1 MAVAL
6 MLAGCSPTWY
16 RRQADQAAATI
27 IERTRHDALGAD
39 GEFTIER
46 PVDTLRRRL
55 LLDQELPQTGP
66 ASLGADQLER
76 IDHWPEDDYPYA
88 DDDEPNPLGL
98 PVNPGEDPEA
108 LVLTLLD
115 ALEVA
120 AANSRDY
127 QTRKEDVFQAALDLD
142 LQSDAFRNT
151 FAGVL
156 NSLHTQDPD
165 PDAPVRGTVHTADF
179 DWSKTFETGAELTAG
194 LALDLA
200 RLISS
205 GGAASFGI
213 LADASVSIPLMR
225 GAGRHIVTEPM
236 TQAQRNVIYSLY
248 TLERFKRTLA
258 VSVASEFLSVLQ
270 QLDRVQNELNNYKR
284 LLNGSRR
291 AQRLAEAGRLPE
303 FEVDQA
309 RQDALTARNRWI
321 AAQQTYDR
329 QLDQFKLTLGLPTD
343 SAITLDP
350 AELGRLAELAV
361 KRLPPPEDDSAE
373 DDTTASADDPVVVV
387 FPSPEGGPLEMP
399 SETAIGI
406 GLARRLDLLTLV
418 GGVFD
423 AQRQVVVTAN
433 ALEMGLTLTGT
444 ASAGERRGL
453 GTAGADDAE
462 IRPQYGTYTFGLEM
476 DLPFERTAE
485 QIAYRNSYISLERA
499 VRNVQRQEDQIKL
512 EIRNALRTLLEARE
526 SYRIQA
532 EAVDLAARRVE
543 STALLLRAGRANV
556 RDVLEAQESLLQ
568 AQNALTAALVNYRI
582 AELNLQRDMG
592 VLQVSDNG
600 MWHEFDPESIHPS

>member
-1 MAVAL
+1 MQRFSGHWGPRTATGKPDCTFALSVCAAMAFAL
-6 MLAGCSPTWY
+6 TLAGCSPTWY

-55 LLDQELPQTGP
+55 LLDQQLPQTGP

-88 DDDEPNPLGL
+88 ADDDEPTPLGL
-98 PVNPGEDPEA
+98 PVNPGEDPDV

-115 ALEVA
+115 ALEIA

-156 NSLHTQDPD
+156 ASLHTQDPD
-165 PDAPVRGTVHTADF
+165 PDAPVRGTVHTANF

-236 TQAQRNVIYSLY
+236 TQAQRNVVYSLY

-258 VSVASEFLSVLQ
+258 VRVASEYLSVLQ

-321 AAQQTYDR
+321 VAQ
-329 QLDQFKLTLGLPTD
+329 
-343 SAITLDP
+343 
-350 AELGRLAELAV
+350 
-361 KRLPPPEDDSAE
+361 
-373 DDTTASADDPVVVV
+373 
-387 FPSPEGGPLEMP
+387 
-399 SETAIGI
+399 
-406 GLARRLDLLTLV
+406 
-418 GGVFD
+418 
-423 AQRQVVVTAN
+423 
-433 ALEMGLTLTGT
+433 
-444 ASAGERRGL
+444 
-453 GTAGADDAE
+453 
-462 IRPQYGTYTFGLEM
+462 
-476 DLPFERTAE
+476 
-485 QIAYRNSYISLERA
+485 
-499 VRNVQRQEDQIKL
+499 
-512 EIRNALRTLLEARE
+512 
-526 SYRIQA
+526 
-532 EAVDLAARRVE
+532 
-543 STALLLRAGRANV
+543 
-556 RDVLEAQESLLQ
+556 
-568 AQNALTAALVNYRI
+568 
-582 AELNLQRDMG
+582 
-592 VLQVSDNG
+592 
-600 MWHEFDPESIHPS
+600 

>member
-1 MAVAL
+1 MI
-6 MLAGCSPTWY
+6 AGCSPTWY
-16 RRQADQAAATI
+16 RREADKAATTI
-27 IERTRHDALGAD
+27 IDDTRQDALGQD

-55 LLDQELPQTGP
+55 LLDQQLPQTGP
-66 ASLGADQLER
+66 ESLGADQLEP

-88 DDDEPNPLGL
+88 DDDAPPNPLGL
-98 PVNPGEDPEA
+98 PVNPGEDPDP
-108 LVLTLLD
+108 LVLTLLN
-115 ALEVA
+115 ALEIA

-142 LQSDAFRNT
+142 LESDAFRNT
-151 FAGVL
+151 FTGVID
-156 NSLHTQDPD
+156 SLHTQNPD
-165 PDAPVRGTVHTADF
+165 QAAPVRGVVRSAEF
-179 DWSKTFETGAELTAG
+179 DWSKRFETGAELTAG

-213 LADASVSIPLMR
+213 LADASISIPLMR

-258 VSVASEFLSVLQ
+258 VQVASEYLSVLQ
-270 QLDRVQNELNNYKR
+270 QLDRIQNELNNYKR

-291 AQRLAEAGRLPE
+291 AQRLSEAGRLPE

-321 AAQQTYDR
+321 AARQTYDR

-343 SAITLDP
+343 AVVALDP
-350 AELGRLAELAV
+350 AELGRLAELAAE
-361 KRLPPPEDDSAE
+361 RLPPPEAANTDD
-373 DDTTASADDPVVVV
+373 DQTGDADEPIVVVL
-387 FPSPEGGPLEMP
+387 PSQQGGPLEMP
-399 SETAIGI
+399 SETAIGV
-406 GLARRLDLLTLV
+406 GLTRRLDLLTLV
-418 GGVFD
+418 GRVFD
-423 AQRQVVVTAN
+423 AQRQVVVLAN
-433 ALEMGLTLTGT
+433 ALEMGLALTGT

-453 GTAGADDAE
+453 GTAGAADAE
-462 IRPQYGTYTFGLEM
+462 IRPQYGTYTFGFEL
-476 DLPFERTAE
+476 DLPMERTAE
-485 QIAYRNSYISLERA
+485 QNAYRESYISLERS
-499 VRNVQRQEDQIKL
+499 VRNVQRLEDQIKL

-532 EAVDLAARRVE
+532 EAVYLAERRVE

-568 AQNALTAALVNYRI
+568 AQNALTAALVNYRV
-582 AELNLQRDMG
+582 AELDLQRDMG

-600 MWHEFDPESIHPS
+600 MWHEFDPTTIDPS